1 MENTQATAEVLN
13 DLVQINNDRIEG
25 YTRALH
31 DLKDGETDL
40 RALFLSLIDDSRRYK
55 AELGK
60 EVEVLGKD
68 IDTSTTV
75 SGKIHR
81 AWLDVKAAFTSHSS
95 HDILEECEFGEDA
108 TVKAY
113 KTALEEESLPAFLRE
128 LITNEQSEILDAHDE
143 IKALRDSVHHD

>member
-25 YTRALH
+25 YNRALK
-31 DLKDGETDL
+31 DLKDGEGDL
-40 RALFLSLIDDSRRYK
+40 KSLFLSIIDDSNRYK
-55 AELGK
+55 NELGK

-68 IDTSTTV
+68 IETSTTT

-81 AWLDVKAAFTSHSS
+81 AWLDVKAAFTAHDT

-108 TVKAY
+108 AVKAY
-113 KTALEEESLPAFLRE
+113 KEALNEEYIPAFLRE
-128 LITNEQSEILDAHDE
+128 IITRHHDEVLDAHDE
-143 IKALRDSVHHD
+143 IKALRDNVH

>member
-25 YTRALH
+25 YNRALK
-31 DLKDGETDL
+31 DLKDDEADL
-40 RALFLSLIDDSRRYK
+40 KTLFLNMIDDSNRYK
-55 AELGK
+55 NELGK

-68 IDTSTTV
+68 IETSTTT

-81 AWLDVKAAFTSHSS
+81 AWLDVKAAFTAHDT

-113 KTALEEESLPAFLRE
+113 KMALKEEYIPAFLRE
-128 LITNEQSEILDAHDE
+128 IISRQQDEVLDAHDE
-143 IKALRDSVHHD
+143 IKALRDNVH